1 MLLFGVLKYNSL
13 LGVFWIRYFN
23 MFFIWFDMLINITMR
38 NLSSA
43 QTAILLIPTPPFYH
57 LEHICRRF
65 VNHRLKLPSL
75 SSTSLLEAINLGSVW
90 CFCSICPTALW
101 PVPSL
106 SKWTARGTVSRQPSK
121 ISHLWPNTIFMFNR
135 DRIRR
140 IITTIKQRLQVRL
153 GIGYNRLRGSS

>member
-13 LGVFWIRYFN
+13 LGVFWIRCFN

-38 NLSSA
+38 NLSA

-57 LEHICRRF
+57 LEHICRLF
-65 VNHRLKLPSL
+65 VNHRLETAILIQYFFIGSDQFGISL
-75 SSTSLLEAINLGSVW
+75 MLLLDLSN
-90 CFCSICPTALW
+90 SIVA
-101 PVPSL
+101 VPSL
-106 SKWTARGTVSRQPSK
+106 SKWTARGTVSKQPSK